1 MGRNRQMSPPALP
14 RIARKQRWFVLW
26 LVLGAGLAGLLLFDS
41 ISTYR
46 FVSRIVVINQ
56 VRRDLNKRAAQIE
69 HEMQVKQAQTDAEI
83 ADVLDKLQEEHEK
96 LVWLVLRAPDGH
108 VIAQAGT
115 PPAAPTFSAIEIH
128 DKMRDREEILTT
140 KRAGD
145 DELVVE
151 LFAVHIRR
159 QHSNGPPP
167 GQPGGTALNGAIAA
181 NTPPGVGNVPPG
193 LPPFPTLEIAM
204 SMKEVNAQ
212 FWPIRRNLII
222 DCTAAIA
229 LLISTLMA
237 GLRFRSYVRT
247 QELERQLQLARQ
259 VQQALLPA
267 SSKVSKR
274 AEVAAVCVPAWQVG
288 GDFYDTFSANED
300 DLALVLGDVSGKGV
314 PAALLA
320 GLVHGAIRSSNWVA
334 SAAHH
339 EQALHDLNQLLLE
352 RASGERY
359 VTMFS
364 CYYDHVER
372 ALHYINAGHC
382 PPLLVRKTANGF
394 ELKQL
399 EEGGTVIGL
408 IAGAS
413 YQQASVSIAPGDLL
427 IVFSDGIVESTNP
440 KDDEYGEERLAEV
453 VKENFAKGVEEI
465 RASVLKSVEEFAAG
479 IPPGDDLTFLVV
491 RFEEAAPLLVT
502 TDAIGSPVLA

>member
-1 MGRNRQMSPPALP
+1 MSSDRQPSPPALP

-46 FVSRIVVINQ
+46 FVSRILVINQ

-69 HEMQVKQAQTDAEI
+69 RELQIKQAQTDSEI
-83 ADVLDKLQEEHEK
+83 DAVLDKLQEEHEK
-96 LVWLVLRAPDGH
+96 LVWLVVRAPDGH
-108 VIAQAGT
+108 VIAQAGAT
-115 PPAAPTFSAIEIH
+115 PAAPTFSAKEFSS
-128 DKMRDREEILTT
+128 KLRDHEEVLTT

-151 LFAVHIRR
+151 LFAVHVRR
-159 QHSNGPPP
+159 PHPNGPPN
-167 GQPGGTALNGAIAA
+167 GQQGTPTQDGSLSMNSTTAAGNGA
-181 NTPPGVGNVPPG
+181 PGV
-193 LPPFPTLEIAM
+193 PPFPLLEIAM

-229 LLISTLMA
+229 LLVSTLVA
-237 GLRFRSYVRT
+237 GLRFRSYVRA

-259 VQQALLPA
+259 VQQALLPTTR
-267 SSKVSKR
+267 KVSER
-274 AEVAAVCVPAWQVG
+274 VEVAAVCVPAWQVG
-288 GDFYDTFSANED
+288 GDFYDTFSVNED

-339 EQALHDLNQLLLE
+339 EQALYDLNQLLLE

-364 CYYDHVER
+364 CYYDHTER

-382 PPLLVRKTANGF
+382 PPLRVRKTASGF

-408 IAGAS
+408 IAAAR
-413 YQQASVSIAPGDLL
+413 YRQATVSIEPGDLL
-427 IVFSDGIVESTNP
+427 IVFSDGIVESANP
-440 KDDEYGEERLAEV
+440 KDDEYGERRLADV
-453 VKENFAKGVEEI
+453 VKENFAKDVEEI
-465 RASVLKSVEEFAAG
+465 RAGILRSVEQFAAG
-479 IPPGDDLTFLVV
+479 VPPADDLTFLVV
-491 RFEEAAPLLVT
+491 RFEEAATPLVT
-502 TDAIGSPVLA
+502 TNVIGAQLQA

>member
-1 MGRNRQMSPPALP
+1 LSSDRQPSPPAPP

-46 FVSRIVVINQ
+46 FVSRILVINQ

-69 HEMQVKQAQTDAEI
+69 RELQIKQAQTDAEI
-83 ADVLDKLQEEHEK
+83 AAVLDKLQEEHEK
-96 LVWLVLRAPDGH
+96 LVWLMLRAPDGH
-108 VIAQAGT
+108 VIAQAGAT
-115 PPAAPTFSAIEIH
+115 PALPTFSAKEFSN
-128 DKMRDREEILTT
+128 KLRDHEEVLTT
-140 KRAGD
+140 KLSGD

-151 LFAVHIRR
+151 LFAIHIRR
-159 QHSNGPPP
+159 PHPNGPPP
-167 GQPGGTALNGAIAA
+167 AQPGTSAQSGSSSS
-181 NTPPGVGNVPPG
+181 NVPPG
-193 LPPFPTLEIAM
+193 MPPFPLLEIAM

-229 LLISTLMA
+229 LLVSTLIA

-259 VQQALLPA
+259 VQQALLPTA
-267 SSKVSKR
+267 RKISDRV
-274 AEVAAVCVPAWQVG
+274 EVAAVCVPAWQVG
-288 GDFYDTFSANED
+288 GDFYDTFSMNED

-334 SAAHH
+334 SPAHH
-339 EQALHDLNQLLLE
+339 EQALSDLNQLLLE

-382 PPLLVRKTANGF
+382 PPLLVRKTASGF

-408 IAGAS
+408 IAGAR
-413 YQQASVSIAPGDLL
+413 YQQTSVSIAPGDLL
-427 IVFSDGIVESTNP
+427 IVFSDGIVESANP
-440 KDDEYGEERLAEV
+440 RDEEFGERRLAEV
-453 VKENFAKGVEEI
+453 VKENFTKGVEEI
-465 RASVLKSVEEFAAG
+465 RASVLKSVEQFANG
-479 IPPGDDLTFLVV
+479 VPPADDLTFLVV
-491 RFEEAAPLLVT
+491 RFETAPSRLAT
-502 TDAIGSPVLA
+502 ADAIGAPVSA

>member
-1 MGRNRQMSPPALP
+1 MGRNRQPSPPTPP

-69 HEMQVKQAQTDAEI
+69 RELQIKQAQTDPEI

-96 LVWLVLRAPDGH
+96 LLWLVLRAPDGH
-108 VIAQAGT
+108 VIAQAGA
-115 PPAAPTFSAIEIH
+115 PPTAPTFTALEIH
-128 DKMRDREEILTT
+128 DKMRDHEEILTT
-140 KRAGD
+140 KLAGD

-151 LFAVHIRR
+151 LFATHVRR
-159 QHSNGPPP
+159 QHANGPPP
-167 GQPGGTALNGAIAA
+167 GQPGTPAQNGSVSLNAPHGAL
-181 NTPPGVGNVPPG
+181 
-193 LPPFPTLEIAM
+193 PFPMLEIAM

-212 FWPIRRNLII
+212 FWPILRNLII

-237 GLRFRSYVRT
+237 GLRFRAYVRT

-259 VQQALLPA
+259 VQQALLPT
-267 SSKVSKR
+267 SRKVSER

-288 GDFYDTFSANED
+288 GDFYDTFSVNED
-300 DLALVLGDVSGKGV
+300 DMALVLGDVSGKGV

-339 EQALHDLNQLLLE
+339 EQALGELNQLLLE

-372 ALHYINAGHC
+372 ELHYVNAGHC
-382 PPLLVRKTANGF
+382 PPLLVRKTPSGF

-408 IAGAS
+408 IAGAH
-413 YQQASVSIAPGDLL
+413 YRQASVSIATGDLL
-427 IVFSDGIVESTNP
+427 IVFSDGIVESANP
-440 KDDEYGEERLAEV
+440 RNDEYGEERLAEV
-453 VKENFAKGVEEI
+453 IKANFTKGVEEI

-479 IPPGDDLTFLVV
+479 VPPGDDLTFLVV
-491 RFEEAAPLLVT
+491 RFEAAPAPLVT
-502 TDAIGSPVLA
+502 TDAIGAQVPA

>member
-1 MGRNRQMSPPALP
+1 MHRNRQPAPPALP

-46 FVSRIVVINQ
+46 FVSRIMVINQ

-69 HEMQVKQAQTDAEI
+69 RELQIKQAQTDPEI
-83 ADVLDKLQEEHEK
+83 AAVLDKLQEEHEK
-96 LVWLVLRAPDGH
+96 VLWLVLRAPDGH
-108 VIAQAGT
+108 IIAQTGAT
-115 PPAAPTFSAIEIH
+115 PATPTFSATEIH
-128 DKMRDREEILTT
+128 DRMRDHEEILTT
-140 KRAGD
+140 KRTAD
-145 DELVVE
+145 DEQVIE

-159 QHSNGPPP
+159 QHPNGPPP
-167 GQPGGTALNGAIAA
+167 GLPGAPAQNGSVSFNA
-181 NTPPGVGNVPPG
+181 PHGVGAVPSG
-193 LPPFPTLEIAM
+193 VPPFPLLEIAM

-229 LLISTLMA
+229 LLISTLIA

-259 VQQALLPA
+259 VQQALLPTTR
-267 SSKVSKR
+267 KVSER

-288 GDFYDTFSANED
+288 GDFYDTFSVNDD

-334 SAAHH
+334 SPAHH
-339 EQALHDLNQLLLE
+339 EQALRDLNQLLLE

-364 CYYDHVER
+364 CYYDHSER

-382 PPLLVRKTANGF
+382 PPLLVRKTASGF

-408 IAGAS
+408 IAGAR

-427 IVFSDGIVESTNP
+427 IVFSDGIVESANP
-440 KDDEYGEERLAEV
+440 KDDEYGEKRLAEV
-453 VKENFAKGVEEI
+453 VKENFTKGVDEI
-465 RASVLKSVEEFAAG
+465 RAGVLKSVEQFAAG
-479 IPPGDDLTFLVV
+479 VPPADDLTFLVV
-491 RFEEAAPLLVT
+491 RFEASATPLVT
-502 TDAIGSPVLA
+502 ADAVGAPVSA

>member
-1 MGRNRQMSPPALP
+1 MGRNRKPSPPPLL

-46 FVSRIVVINQ
+46 FVSRILVINQ
-56 VRRDLNKRAAQIE
+56 VRRDLNKRAVQIE
-69 HEMQVKQAQTDAEI
+69 RELQAKQPQTDPEI
-83 ADVLDKLQEEHEK
+83 DAVFDKLQEEHEK
-96 LVWLVLRAPDGH
+96 LVWLVLRASDGH
-108 VIAQAGT
+108 VIAQSGAA
-115 PPAAPTFSAIEIH
+115 PVAPTFTVKDFSS
-128 DKMRDREEILTT
+128 KLRDHEEVLTT
-140 KRAGD
+140 KLAGD

-151 LFAVHIRR
+151 LFALHIRGR
-159 QHSNGPPP
+159 HPHEAPPS
-167 GQPGGTALNGAIAA
+167 QPGAVAPPNAMSVNA
-181 NTPPGVGNVPPG
+181 PPGVS
-193 LPPFPTLEIAM
+193 PFPLLEIAM

-229 LLISTLMA
+229 LLISTLIA
-237 GLRFRSYVRT
+237 GLRFRAYVRA

-259 VQQALLPA
+259 VQQALLPTTR
-267 SSKVSKR
+267 KVSER
-274 AEVAAVCVPAWQVG
+274 VEVAAVCVPAWQVG

-339 EQALHDLNQLLLE
+339 EQALRDLNQLLLE

-364 CYYDHVER
+364 CYYDHQER

-382 PPLLVRKTANGF
+382 PPLLVEATGRWRHGHWTDRRRAVPASQDLRCARRFADCLLGRHC
-394 ELKQL
+394 
-399 EEGGTVIGL
+399 GIGR
-408 IAGAS
+408 
-413 YQQASVSIAPGDLL
+413 SVG
-427 IVFSDGIVESTNP
+427 
-440 KDDEYGEERLAEV
+440 
-453 VKENFAKGVEEI
+453 
-465 RASVLKSVEEFAAG
+465 
-479 IPPGDDLTFLVV
+479 
-491 RFEEAAPLLVT
+491 
-502 TDAIGSPVLA
+502 

>member
-1 MGRNRQMSPPALP
+1 MDRDRQPSQPVLP

-46 FVSRIVVINQ
+46 FVSRILVINQ

-69 HEMQVKQAQTDAEI
+69 RELQIKQAQTDAEI
-83 ADVLDKLQEEHEK
+83 DAVLDKLQEEHEK

-108 VIAQAGT
+108 VIAQAGAA
-115 PPAAPTFSAIEIH
+115 PAAPTFSAKEFSS
-128 DKMRDREEILTT
+128 KLRDHEEVLTT

-151 LFAVHIRR
+151 LFAVHVRR
-159 QHSNGPPP
+159 PHPDGPPP
-167 GQPGGTALNGAIAA
+167 GQPGTSTQDGSVAMNA
-181 NTPPGVGNVPPG
+181 PPGGGNAAARI
-193 LPPFPTLEIAM
+193 PPFPLLEIAM

-229 LLISTLMA
+229 LLISTLIA
-237 GLRFRSYVRT
+237 GLRFRSYVRA

-259 VQQALLPA
+259 VQQALLPT
-267 SSKVSKR
+267 SHKISERVDVS
-274 AEVAAVCVPAWQVG
+274 AICVPAWQVG
-288 GDFYDTFSANED
+288 GDFYDTFSVNED

-334 SAAHH
+334 SPAHH
-339 EQALHDLNQLLLE
+339 EQALLDLNQLLLE

-364 CYYDHVER
+364 CYYDHAER
-372 ALHYINAGHC
+372 ALHYLNAGHC

-408 IAGAS
+408 IAGAR
-413 YQQASVSIAPGDLL
+413 YQQATVPIEPGDLL
-427 IVFSDGIVESTNP
+427 IVFSDGIVESANP
-440 KDDEYGEERLAEV
+440 RDDEFGEERLAEI
-453 VKENFAKGVEEI
+453 VKENFTKGVEEI
-465 RASVLKSVEEFAAG
+465 RARVLRSVEQFASG
-479 IPPGDDLTFLVV
+479 VPPADDLTLLVV
-491 RFEEAAPLLVT
+491 RFEAATASTVK
-502 TDAIGSPVLA
+502 TDAIGAPVSA